1 MNKIKHAE
9 KRDLLIEAG
18 LRVFSR
24 KGFSGSTIKDIAQ
37 EAGVTSGL
45 IYHYFE
51 NKEDLLWGIIEEH
64 TLNHQL
70 YNIIKFSTEDLTID
84 ELLQN
89 ILTAVFTFLRE
100 KPYFISMF
108 LGEAQRNPK
117 IRRRLINLI
126 KEATEGLSYFIS
138 NKYKIEFNYVEVAI
152 RNTLTATFMHHLLY
166 LEGDKV
172 IIDEKKYI
180 QNTIQQLSKVLN

>member
-1 MNKIKHAE
+1 MTKTKYTE

-45 IYHYFE
+45 IYHYFD

-64 TLNHQL
+64 TLNHKL

-84 ELLQN
+84 ELLKN
-89 ILTAVFTFLRE
+89 ILTAVFNFLKE

-117 IRRRLINLI
+117 IRKRLINLI
-126 KEATEGLSYFIS
+126 REATEGLSYFIS
-138 NKYKIEFNYVEVAI
+138 NKYKLDFHYVEVAV
-152 RNTLTATFMHHLLY
+152 RNTLTASFMHHLLY
-166 LEGDKV
+166 MEGDNPV
-172 IIDEKKYI
+172 IDEERYI

>member
-1 MNKIKHAE
+1 MTKTKYTE

-45 IYHYFE
+45 IYHYFD

-64 TLNHQL
+64 TLNHKL

-84 ELLQN
+84 ELLQD
-89 ILTAVFTFLRE
+89 ILTAVFNFLKE

-117 IRRRLINLI
+117 IRKRLINLI
-126 KEATEGLSYFIS
+126 REATEGLSYFIS
-138 NKYKIEFNYVEVAI
+138 NKYKLDFHYVEVAV
-152 RNTLTATFMHHLLY
+152 RNTLTAAFMHHLLY
-166 LEGDKV
+166 MEGDNPV
-172 IIDEKKYI
+172 IDEERYI

>member
-1 MNKIKHAE
+1 MNKIKHTE
-9 KRDLLIEAG
+9 KKDLLIEAG

-45 IYHYFE
+45 IYHYFD

-64 TLNHQL
+64 TLNHKL

-84 ELLQN
+84 EFLQN
-89 ILTAVFTFLRE
+89 ILTTVFAFLKE

-108 LGEAQRNPK
+108 LGEAQRNPQ
-117 IRRRLINLI
+117 IRKRLINLI

-138 NKYKIEFNYVEVAI
+138 NKYKIDFHYVEVAV
-152 RNTLTATFMHHLLY
+152 RNTLTAAFMHHLLY
-166 LEGDKV
+166 LEADKV
-172 IIDEKKYI
+172 IIDEERYI